1 MPRQILGNAAGKPYS
16 PGTRGGDMLFVSGQL
31 GLDGSGNMV
40 SGGVGPETRQTLNN
54 LAAVLDEAGA
64 TLDDVTMAN
73 IYLTDLDGDYATMN
87 EVYVEYFGKEP
98 PARATVEVSKLALG
112 ARVEISAIAVFG

>member
-1 MPRQILGNAAGKPYS
+1 MPRQILGDPAGKPYS
-16 PGTRGGDMLFVSGQL
+16 PGTRCGNMLFVSGQL

-40 SGGVGPETRQTLNN
+40 SGGVGPETRLTLDN
-54 LAAVLDEAGA
+54 LAAVLDQAGA

-73 IYLTDLDGDYATMN
+73 IYMSDLDGDYAAMN

-112 ARVEISAIAVFG
+112 ARVEISAIAVLG